1 MNIIILNMPNSSL
14 SGSGM
19 LAGPTVVESG
29 KHVKLMDI
37 GFDKNIRP
45 VFFPLFFFFFSS
57 SPQKSR

>member
-29 KHVKLMDI
+29 KHARLMDI

-45 VFFPLFFFFFSS
+45 VFFSFFLFFSS
-57 SPQKSR
+57 SPQKLR

>member
-1 MNIIILNMPNSSL
+1 MPNSSL

-29 KHVKLMDI
+29 KHAKLLDI

-45 VFFPLFFFFFSS
+45 VFFPLFFFSLHPLKNHAEHLKF
-57 SPQKSR
+57 